1 MDFHLSF
8 GLHWNPLGFQGLDY
22 MFGWSGTIVFV
33 LENKSVKITFY
44 PNMGIYIVHLGG
56 SLAISPILET
66 HPDKGRREQAEAE
79 LESVLMVFKNTLSW
93 TQTWYWNTHSNK
105 ADRVLAT
112 PEIQNQRKIIC
123 QPNGA
128 HQSPSS
134 SFFLH
139 LFHIFSSRFAWTRGM
154 ALLSWVRCHQIKI
167 NQIQPCVSC
176 KSVGDDDDDDAI
188 TWTVTVVLCSSSLLA
203 VCTQVYYPGVLS
215 CILKVAGTR
224 SRSMY

>member
-112 PEIQNQRKIIC
+112 PEIQKWFANLMGVTNHHPRHSFSTFSIFFPVDLLEPEGWLC
-123 QPNGA
+123 WVGWGA
-128 HQSPSS
+128 
-134 SFFLH
+134 
-139 LFHIFSSRFAWTRGM
+139 
-154 ALLSWVRCHQIKI
+154 IK
-167 NQIQPCVSC
+167 
-176 KSVGDDDDDDAI
+176 
-188 TWTVTVVLCSSSLLA
+188 
-203 VCTQVYYPGVLS
+203 
-215 CILKVAGTR
+215 
-224 SRSMY
+224 

>member
-79 LESVLMVFKNTLSW
+79 LDSVLMIFKNTQSHDHGHKPDKILEPTFKQGRSR
-93 TQTWYWNTHSNK
+93 TWFYWRPLRSKTRENYG
-105 ADRVLAT
+105 DL
-112 PEIQNQRKIIC
+112 
-123 QPNGA
+123 
-128 HQSPSS
+128 QSPSSS

-176 KSVGDDDDDDAI
+176 KSVGDDDDDAI
-188 TWTVTVVLCSSSLLA
+188 TWMVTVVLW
-203 VCTQVYYPGVLS
+203 
-215 CILKVAGTR
+215 R
-224 SRSMY
+224 